1 MSEPSAYVRDLERRL
16 AEAEETLRAIRDG
29 EVDALIVRGTQRD
42 EVFHIGG
49 GEEAYRAFMEAMEA
63 GAAALDEDKRLIYA
77 NASFA
82 ALLRRPASGLQGDAL
97 FEAIGQPA
105 GDIVRALL
113 EGSRTSRQSVQVTLP
128 RPDRTR
134 QLVIAAAPLPLGFST
149 GWALTVTDITERVEA
164 AAAEESERLGRA
176 IMASANEAVLVCDAS
191 GVITHASS
199 AVLDILS
206 RSPVGEPFEA
216 AFHLAFAPGAGPM
229 LAEDL
234 VTLALAGTSLRGVE
248 ASIQSESRVKDV
260 MISAAPLRHAR
271 GIVGG
276 CIITLVDLTQ
286 RKALEKRQTLLMRE
300 LDHRMKNMLALVQSI
315 SARTLAGARDLADFG
330 DRFSQRMAALAATQD
345 LLAERAWTSLPI
357 ASVLEAELAP
367 YVSPRSPRIVLRNL
381 SMEIGRDAAVALGL
395 VFHELVT
402 NAVKYGSLALETGR
416 LSVVAERLPDG
427 DFEIMWEEKGGPT
440 VVAPARAG
448 FGQTIISRGLG
459 HSASGPTVVEF
470 RPEGL
475 VCRIRLSREALVE
488 SIISPGG
495 QRQAGAE
502 QR

>member
-1 MSEPSAYVRDLERRL
+1 MSETAAHVAELERRL

-29 EVDALIVRGTQRD
+29 EVDALLVRGNQRD

-49 GEEAYRAFMEAMEA
+49 GEESYRAFMEAMDA

-77 NASFA
+77 NASLA
-82 ALLRRPASGLQGDAL
+82 SLLRRPTVGLQGEDL
-97 FEAIGQPA
+97 FEALGQPA
-105 GDIVRALL
+105 GDIVRQLL
-113 EGSRTSRQSVQVTLP
+113 EGSRRGRQSIQVALP
-128 RPDRTR
+128 QRERTR
-134 QLVIAAAPLPLGFST
+134 QVVIAAAPLPLGFST
-149 GWALTVTDITERVEA
+149 GWALTFTDITERVEA

-176 IMASANEAVLVCDAS
+176 IMASANEAVVVCDTA
-191 GVITHASS
+191 GTITHASS

-206 RSPVGEPFEA
+206 ASPVGERFET
-216 AFHLAFAPGAGPM
+216 AFQLSFAPGAGAM

-234 VTLALAGTSLRGVE
+234 VTLALAGTSLRGIE
-248 ASIQSESRVKDV
+248 ASVQSESRVKDV

-271 GIVGG
+271 GVVGG

-367 YVSPRSPRIVLRNL
+367 YVSPRSSRIVLRNL
-381 SMEIGRDAAVALGL
+381 AMEIGRDAAVAIGL

-402 NAVKYGSLALETGR
+402 NAVKYGSLAVETGR
-416 LSVVAERLPDG
+416 LSVIAERLPDG
-427 DFEIMWEEKGGPT
+427 DLEIVWEETGGPLVT
-440 VVAPARAG
+440 PPAKAG

-459 HSASGPTVVEF
+459 HSASGPTMVEF
-470 RPEGL
+470 KPDGV
-475 VCRIRLSREALVE
+475 VCRIRLSREALV
-488 SIISPGG
+488 
-495 QRQAGAE
+495 
-502 QR
+502 